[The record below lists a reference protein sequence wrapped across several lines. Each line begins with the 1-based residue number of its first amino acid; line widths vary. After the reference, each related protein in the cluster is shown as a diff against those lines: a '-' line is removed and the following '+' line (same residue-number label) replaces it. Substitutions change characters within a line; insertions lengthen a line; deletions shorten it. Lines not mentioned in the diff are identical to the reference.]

1 MWNTV
6 FRKES
11 SEDRGIVQLTPMG
24 EKTLRFV
31 SGYVSYSLREKY
43 KKTKEGSTFKEKLRV
58 IKSWDANREEN
69 LTGCGL
75 MENKKEWVEKFNQG
89 GLFEVNVSFYM
100 FKREVEILGR
110 DYLNTELIR
119 IYQGEDLKAALIKKF
134 DESKKSNIGWSS
146 LTHYIENFELKDFL
160 KNEVLKNG
168 FIFVAL
174 LF

>member
-1 MWNTV
+1 
-6 FRKES
+6 
-11 SEDRGIVQLTPMG
+11 
-24 EKTLRFV
+24 
-31 SGYVSYSLREKY
+31 
-43 KKTKEGSTFKEKLRV
+43 
-58 IKSWDANREEN
+58 
-69 LTGCGL
+69 

-146 LTHYIENFELKDFL
+146 LTQYIENFELKDFL